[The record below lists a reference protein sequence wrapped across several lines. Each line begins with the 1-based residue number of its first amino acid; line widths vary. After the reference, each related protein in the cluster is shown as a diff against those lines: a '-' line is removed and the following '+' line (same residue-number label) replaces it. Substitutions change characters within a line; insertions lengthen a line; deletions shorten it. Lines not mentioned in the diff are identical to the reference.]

1 MSNISRRSRS
11 QSRAA
16 VGTLPSQQPSPQP
29 QPMGPPLQQQPAVT
43 GGSDAI
49 NFLSRM
55 PSPVVH
61 IPSASRPADNPRE
74 ETKRRKRRSPS
85 PLGSFMDRIPS
96 SQRIAHNPPEVSE
109 APTDH
114 PEIISVDDQPTETPS
129 TDATTSSLALSIPDT
144 MDVDDGGSGIGPV
157 PISPE
162 EGTPKC
168 KKVGHSAPRAW
179 PSHSA
184 PSRIFHPLGV
194 TLPASPMP
202 DDLGSVESQL
212 ERCKLILTG
221 AWDDLR
227 NLRGRLQQFNDGIY
241 RALIDLESMGKY
253 LEGKDLFAKGSE
265 SP

>member
-1 MSNISRRSRS
+1 MSDISRRSRS

-16 VGTLPSQQPSPQP
+16 VGTPPSQQPSPQP

-61 IPSASRPADNPRE
+61 IPSVSRPADNPRE

-157 PISPE
+157 PISSE

-168 KKVGHSAPRAW
+168 KVRIYHTSAT
-179 PSHSA
+179 
-184 PSRIFHPLGV
+184 

-202 DDLGSVESQL
+202 DDLGSVESRI

-227 NLRGRLQQFNDGIY
+227 NLRGRLQQFDDGIY